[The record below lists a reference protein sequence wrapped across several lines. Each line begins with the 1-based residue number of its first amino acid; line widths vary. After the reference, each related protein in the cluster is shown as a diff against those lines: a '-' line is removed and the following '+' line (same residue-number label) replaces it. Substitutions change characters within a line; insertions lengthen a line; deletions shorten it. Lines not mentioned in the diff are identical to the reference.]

1 MERTLGTIGIDMCFA
16 TTEAPKPMVVHAA
29 AFCRSERE
37 LQFGCAARSIPLVS
51 DGPSVV
57 VGSTVIHGPVNCPN
71 CCEEAALH

>member
-37 LQFGCAARSIPLVS
+37 LQFGRAFPLNPTRERRAKRGRGQHRDS
-51 DGPSVV
+51 RPRELSK
-57 VGSTVIHGPVNCPN
+57 
-71 CCEEAALH
+71 LL